1 MTTKRSDTEFD
12 LCKFAYSDGRYCGLP
27 AMREYNG
34 FCRSHGQL
42 EKFHNRPPVE
52 YNEDLTSYIDPFTN
66 DPPNQDEV
74 HSALAR
80 VFRALATNRISTR
93 RAATLGYLGQL
104 LLLKKRSKEDRD
116 NINNL
121 SRMFAKS
128 LDLAYNP
135 KAGTT
140 APHSAQAQN
149 TNPAP
154 AAPQLSPPKP
164 SNPRPK

>member
-1 MTTKRSDTEFD
+1 MTTKRSDTDFD

-42 EKFHNRPPVE
+42 EKFHSRPPVE

-66 DPPNQDEV
+66 DPPTQDEV

-80 VFRALATNRISTR
+80 TFRALATNRISTR

-116 NINNL
+116 NINDL

-154 AAPQLSPPKP
+154 AAPQLSPAKP